1 MLQEVF
7 SVVTPVF
14 IIAAIGYAWIK
25 ADQPFDNATI
35 SSLVMMVGSPC
46 LIFYSLTS
54 NPPEWEALRNIFA
67 SAALAIVT
75 ILAVAA
81 VFLKIMGWKFT
92 TYAASL
98 SHANTGN
105 MGLPLILLAFGAEG
119 LALGM
124 AFFFVNSISQFTV
137 GMTIASGAF
146 KPLQLLR
153 QPVIWSVL
161 AVMVCI
167 FGDLS
172 PPQWLTNT
180 TQILGGLTIPAML
193 LMLGTSIARLKAT
206 SIRET
211 LVISVLRLLLGFG
224 VGHLAVWL
232 FDLQG
237 ILAGVVMLQ
246 CSMPAAVFNY
256 VFADRYN
263 REPEKVAAVVLISTV
278 LSILTLPLLVAYV
291 LTL

>member
-14 IIAAIGYAWIK
+14 IIAAIGFVWIK
-25 ADQPFDNATI
+25 ADQPFDNTTI
-35 SSLVMMVGSPC
+35 SSLVMMIGSPC
-46 LIFYSLTS
+46 LIFSSLTS
-54 NPPEWEALRNIFA
+54 NPPEWEVLRDVLA
-67 SAALAIVT
+67 SAALAIISV
-75 ILAVAA
+75 LAFAA
-81 VFLKIMGWKFT
+81 IFLKIIGWKFT

-105 MGLPLILLAFGAEG
+105 MGLPLVLLAFGPEG

-137 GMTIASGAF
+137 GMTIASGSF
-146 KPLQLLR
+146 KPLQLLK

-161 AVMVCI
+161 AVMICI
-167 FGDLS
+167 LGDLT

-211 LVISVLRLLLGFG
+211 LVISILRLLLGFG

-237 ILAGVVMLQ
+237 ILAGVVILQ
-246 CSMPAAVFNY
+246 CTMPAAVFNY
-256 VFADRYN
+256 VFADRFN

-291 LTL
+291 LTI

>member
-54 NPPEWEALRNIFA
+54 NPPEWEALRNILA

-81 VFLKIMGWKFT
+81 VFLKVMGWKFT

-124 AFFFVNSISQFTV
+124 AFFFVNSISQFTI

-237 ILAGVVMLQ
+237 ILAGVVILQ

>member
-1 MLQEVF
+1 V
-7 SVVTPVF
+7 
-14 IIAAIGYAWIK
+14 
-25 ADQPFDNATI
+25 
-35 SSLVMMVGSPC
+35 
-46 LIFYSLTS
+46 
-54 NPPEWEALRNIFA
+54 
-67 SAALAIVT
+67 
-75 ILAVAA
+75 
-81 VFLKIMGWKFT
+81 
-92 TYAASL
+92 
-98 SHANTGN
+98 
-105 MGLPLILLAFGAEG
+105 LLAFGPEG

-137 GMTIASGAF
+137 GMTIASGSF
-146 KPLQLLR
+146 KPQQLLK

-161 AVMVCI
+161 AVMICI
-167 FGDLS
+167 LGDLT

-211 LVISVLRLLLGFG
+211 LVISILRLLLGFG

-237 ILAGVVMLQ
+237 ILAGVVILQ
-246 CSMPAAVFNY
+246 CTMPAAVFNY
-256 VFADRYN
+256 VFADRFN

-291 LTL
+291 LTI